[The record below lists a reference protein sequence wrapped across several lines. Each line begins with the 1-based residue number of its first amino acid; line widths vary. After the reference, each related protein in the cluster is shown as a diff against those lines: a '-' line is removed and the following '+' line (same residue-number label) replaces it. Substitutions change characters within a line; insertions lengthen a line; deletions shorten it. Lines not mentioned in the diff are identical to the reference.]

1 MIVDLTVVR
10 KFMTASSAGVNSGSA
25 PNSDSNMRSRSSW
38 LPATRIYSFIK
49 CTAGQWFMVTIRIWN
64 ILSLLLLGLVCS
76 SFKTS
81 GIDGMAFRR
90 SSISALASE
99 PAETIMWALQF
110 KSFHNTAISMIQKW
124 EITFVNNNFQRPSY
138 HWVPGTSSP
147 PFIWWY
153 SVAAQA
159 VKNICTV
166 GRK

>member
-81 GIDGMAFRR
+81 GIDGMDFRR

-110 KSFHNTAISMIQKW
+110 KSHSTTQLSQWFRSGKLPLSTTISRDPLI
-124 EITFVNNNFQRPSY
+124 IGFLALLLPLLFDDTL
-138 HWVPGTSSP
+138 
-147 PFIWWY
+147 
-153 SVAAQA
+153 
-159 VKNICTV
+159 
-166 GRK
+166 